1 MDAFT
6 TILSLIAPAADVPR
20 PDDAPVDAESTK
32 SSNGGGCTVSRR
44 PEFDFDVPVDAESTK
59 SSNGGGCIVA

>member
-6 TILSLIAPAADVPR
+6 TILSLLAPTADVPR
-20 PDDAPVDAESTK
+20 PDDTPVDAESTK
-32 SSNGGGCTVSRR
+32 SSNGGGCTVAHK
-44 PEFDFDVPVDAESTK
+44 PVIDAPVDAESTK

>member
-6 TILSLIAPAADVPR
+6 TILSLLAPAADVPR
-20 PDDAPVDAESTK
+20 PDDAPVDAETSK

-44 PEFDFDVPVDAESTK
+44 PEIEVPVDAETSK